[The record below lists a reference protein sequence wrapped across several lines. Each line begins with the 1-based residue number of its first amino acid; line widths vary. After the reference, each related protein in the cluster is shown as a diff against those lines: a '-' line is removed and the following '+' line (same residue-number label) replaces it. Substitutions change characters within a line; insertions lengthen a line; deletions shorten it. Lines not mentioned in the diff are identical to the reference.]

1 MLTQSRSAIRSAIVA
16 AGALFVVVAFL
27 AGQATTSSA
36 PTPPPGPGPFRTV
49 DGVTLGFVHSQAG
62 AGAAAAHYLLEIE
75 RAMDTLSAQRTAA
88 VAGLVSTGSE
98 AQAIQAHAGEV
109 IALEQAHGAPLR
121 RVAISTDPVAYSP
134 SAAQVTVLESWI
146 YATGAQEAL
155 WAIERV
161 SVAWQ
166 NGDWRVSE
174 ITGGAPAANESLADL
189 RSQLSFPG
197 PGDASVR

>member
-1 MLTQSRSAIRSAIVA
+1 MLARSRTTARPAIVA
-16 AGALFVVVAFL
+16 AAALVLVVAFL
-27 AGQATTSSA
+27 AGQATTLLA
-36 PTPPPGPGPFRTV
+36 PTPPDGPGPFHTV
-49 DGVTLGFVHSQAG
+49 HGVTLGFVRSQAG
-62 AGAAAAHYLLEIE
+62 AEAAAAHYLLEIE

-88 VAGLVSTGSE
+88 VAGLVSTGGE
-98 AQAIQAHAGEV
+98 AQAIQTHADEV
-109 IALEQAHGAPLR
+109 IALEHAHGAPLR
-121 RVAISTDPVAYSP
+121 RVAISTAPVAYSP

-161 SVAWQ
+161 SLAWH
-166 NGDWRVSE
+166 NGDWRVSA
-174 ITGGAPAANESLADL
+174 IIGGAPSANESLADL

>member
-1 MLTQSRSAIRSAIVA
+1 MLTQPRTAARAAIA
-16 AGALFVVVAFL
+16 AAAALILVIAFL
-27 AGQATTSSA
+27 AGRATTNSVR
-36 PTPPPGPGPFRTV
+36 TRPPGAGPMRTV
-49 DGVTLGFVHSQAG
+49 DGVTLGFARSQAG
-62 AGAAAAHYLLEIE
+62 ADAAAAHYLLEIE

-98 AQAIQAHAGEV
+98 AQAIRAHAGEV

-121 RVAISTDPVAYSP
+121 RVAISTDLVAYSP
-134 SAAQVTVLESWI
+134 AAAQVTVLESWI
-146 YATGAQEAL
+146 YATDAQEAL

-161 SVAWQ
+161 SIAWHS
-166 NGDWRVSE
+166 GDWRVSA
-174 ITGGAPAANESLADL
+174 ITGGAPSANESLADL